1 LLRFESTL
9 EKSSDEVEDA
19 KDDRHTNNNAAKRG
33 YPNMK
38 RTYFPG
44 ITDVVV
50 VTDPVEIRAVSNESR
65 FDRDF
70 AGHIPIRNGQRLRK
84 MLRIFSV
91 NGRLFPTMLPRTNSK
106 RAAAQDEL
114 WAKLNRVADEVKRGP
129 VELEPLAEWV
139 RGIGTPRQ
147 IGLLVQQSVGRLFV
161 DTFTATD
168 ESWAAA
174 CVVLEA
180 ASSSD
185 VLKMLRWRI
194 NGRLERAK
202 MLLASMV
209 NEDLTAT
216 NGISVALHHIID
228 GLHKMRHLAANPT
241 IRSSMT
247 ADAAVDECLSAPTTV
262 VRQAKTSGEL
272 GGCPFRRGSLF
283 ILGLGSASKGPA
295 NRDLVFL
302 SGSWSRCPAEQW
314 VPALLEGVWKR
325 VLAPLQEKPRG
336 AS

>member
-1 LLRFESTL
+1 
-9 EKSSDEVEDA
+9 
-19 KDDRHTNNNAAKRG
+19 
-33 YPNMK
+33 MK

-50 VTDPVEIRAVSNESR
+50 VTDPVEIRTVSNESR

-70 AGHIPIRNGQRLRK
+70 AGHIPIRNRQRLRK

-91 NGRLFPTMLPRTNSK
+91 DGRLFPTMLPRTDSK

-114 WAKLNRVADEVKRGP
+114 WVKLNREADEVKRGP

-139 RGIGTPRQ
+139 RGIGTSKQ

-161 DTFTATD
+161 ESFTATD

-174 CVVLEA
+174 CAVLEA
-180 ASSSD
+180 ASSSN
-185 VLKMLRWRI
+185 VLKMLGWRI
-194 NGRLERAK
+194 SGRLERAK
-202 MLLASMV
+202 TLLASMV
-209 NEDLTAT
+209 NGDLAAV
-216 NGISVALHHIID
+216 NGISVALHHVVD
-228 GLHKMRHLAANPT
+228 GLHKMRQLAANPAL
-241 IRSSMT
+241 RSSMT
-247 ADAAVDECLSAPTTV
+247 TDAAVDECLFAPATV
-262 VRQAKTSGEL
+262 VRQAKTSGEV

-283 ILGLGSASKGPA
+283 ILGLGSASKGAA

-302 SGSWSRCPAEQW
+302 SQSWSRCPAEKW
-314 VPALLEGVWKR
+314 VPALLEGVWTR
-325 VLAPLQEKPRG
+325 VLATLPASEKPGG